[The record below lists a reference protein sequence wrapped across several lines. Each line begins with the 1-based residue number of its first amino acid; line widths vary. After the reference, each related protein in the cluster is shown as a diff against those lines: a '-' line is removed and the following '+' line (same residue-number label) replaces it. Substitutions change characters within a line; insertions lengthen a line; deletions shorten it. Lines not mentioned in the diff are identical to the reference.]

1 MQNWLRGQNKFT
13 RWTAMGTA
21 TSAATG
27 MAAVAALIIA
37 MPHVT
42 RKMVDELIQDCTRQ
56 KE

>member
-27 MAAVAALIIA
+27 MAAVAAHIIA